1 MWGTEWPRFEVIKQ
15 DSERSLPQ
23 MVGSVHAADPEHA
36 LLLAR
41 HVFVR
46 RPSAYA
52 LFVAPAEAF
61 FHVTQEGLKDPKA
74 LEGQEGEGLGPGQ
87 KAASPI
93 GEHLEAYWVFAKRSH
108 HRSMV
113 YGDLVGRFLAGSPQ
127 EAVKEARLQ
136 GGGVAFWAV
145 PERLLSGTEPKE
157 EVIES
162 WFAPAKDKT
171 YRLQSYYGLV
181 SAKEVA
187 DA

>member
-1 MWGTEWPRFEVIKQ
+1 MWGTEW
-15 DSERSLPQ
+15 PQ

-36 LLLAR
+36 LLPAR

-74 LEGQEGEGLGPGQ
+74 LEGPLGE
-87 KAASPI
+87 
-93 GEHLEAYWVFAKRSH
+93 EEAYWVFAKRSH
-108 HRSMV
+108 RRSMV
-113 YGDLVGRFLAGSPQ
+113 YGDLVGRFLARSPQ
-127 EAVKEARLQ
+127 EAVKEALLQ
-136 GGGVAFWAV
+136 GGGVAFGAV
-145 PERLLSGTEPKE
+145 PERLLVGTEPTP
-157 EVIES
+157 EVVES

-171 YRLQSYYGLV
+171 YRLQSYYGLIT
-181 SAKEVA
+181 AKEVT

>member
-15 DSERSLPQ
+15 DTERSLPQ

-74 LEGQEGEGLGPGQ
+74 LEGPLGE
-87 KAASPI
+87 
-93 GEHLEAYWVFAKRSH
+93 EEAYWVFAKRSH
-108 HRSMV
+108 RRSMV
-113 YGDLVGRFLAGSPQ
+113 YGDLVGRFLARSPQ
-127 EAVKEARLQ
+127 ETVKEALLQ

-145 PERLLSGTEPKE
+145 PERLLVGTEPTP
-157 EVIES
+157 EVVES

-171 YRLQSYYGLV
+171 YRLQSYYGLIT
-181 SAKEVA
+181 AKEMA